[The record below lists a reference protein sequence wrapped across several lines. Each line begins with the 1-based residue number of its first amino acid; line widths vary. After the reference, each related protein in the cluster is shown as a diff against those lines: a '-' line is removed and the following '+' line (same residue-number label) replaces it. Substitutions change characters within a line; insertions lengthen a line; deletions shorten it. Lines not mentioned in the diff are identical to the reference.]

1 MRAQVEQN
9 CEQIFCK
16 ESKNLT
22 EQDSDLITIGRNG
35 CSFSFSLCVLSLH
48 PLAIRKASSA
58 IPLVEAHS
66 GISRLLARIIE
77 CRLVICTENCFLKS
91 SVYLVSALSLSL
103 WPYPA
108 LSTYLNLSRS
118 FFISYFCF
126 ILHLSID
133 TYIVIIF
140 FSVSS
145 YFLRST
151 PDRGTSRQKM
161 SGISIGMKRKEEIDF
176 YGAFFFSPFA
186 DK

>member
-145 YFLRST
+145 FFCAELQIEGPADKKWAAFRSEW
-151 PDRGTSRQKM
+151 RERKKLTSTVH
-161 SGISIGMKRKEEIDF
+161 
-176 YGAFFFSPFA
+176 FFFSIRW
-186 DK
+186 